1 MALKKQ
7 YFGQAQGL
15 HQRMMNSKS
24 MISAA
29 VCHECGGYF
38 TPMGLR
44 MHEGSRKCAIRKESI
59 PLKKTTD
66 TNLRKMDLADKESVV
81 ANIAT
86 AIERRGLSELTGLEI
101 SETKLVLTDQ
111 YCETKNEYWVHK
123 WVKKLWSKYADEGY
137 TRKFYA
143 IMEKL
148 LELPQEE
155 RESEIGLIL
164 LGLYDDQL

>member
-1 MALKKQ
+1 MGRKKQ

-15 HQRMMNSKS
+15 HQRMMNNEFVPN
-24 MISAA
+24 AT

-44 MHEGSRKCAIRKESI
+44 MHEGSRKCSIRKEAI
-59 PLKKTTD
+59 PLRKITNE
-66 TNLRKMDLADKESVV
+66 NLRKMDLADKESVV
-81 ANIAT
+81 TNIAV
-86 AIERRGLSELTGLEI
+86 AIERRGLAELTGLEI

-123 WVKKLWSKYADEGY
+123 WVKKLWAKYADEGY

-164 LGLYDDQL
+164 LGLYDDRF